1 MKAAKLPEVCCA
13 FLSILVGAGCAPA
26 DSGSKTA
33 ITDPYGPWLDTL
45 TQQISDDRLTDPPSQ
60 LFRFRYRQQ
69 TVFYRPPYC
78 CDIPGVIYD
87 ASGAVM
93 CYPTGG
99 LGGKGDEQ
107 CNDFFRERSDCVLVW
122 RDARAKSEASTACR
136 RERRDP
142 LLQ

>member
-1 MKAAKLPEVCCA
+1 MKAVNPRNVC
-13 FLSILVGAGCAPA
+13 LLVAMTWVTAGCEPVGKQANTGA
-26 DSGSKTA
+26 Q
-33 ITDPYGPWLDTL
+33 DPYGPWLDAL
-45 TQQISDDRLTDPPSQ
+45 TEQIGEDRLTDPPSQ
-60 LFRFRYRQQ
+60 ILSFRYRQQ

-99 LGGKGDEQ
+99 LGGNGDGQ
-107 CNDFFRERSDCVLVW
+107 CDDFFRQRADCALVW
-122 RDARAKSEASTACR
+122 RDARAKAKAPDACR
-136 RERRDP
+136 QERTNP